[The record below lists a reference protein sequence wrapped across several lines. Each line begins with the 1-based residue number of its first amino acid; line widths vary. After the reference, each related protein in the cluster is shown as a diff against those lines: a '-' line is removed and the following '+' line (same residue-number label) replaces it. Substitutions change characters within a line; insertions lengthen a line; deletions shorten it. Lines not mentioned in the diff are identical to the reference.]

1 MQQKLTVASALLIGL
16 VLAFGPGTAARAEPP
31 MQPPPPGN
39 KADLAKQAQ
48 NPIASLI
55 SLPLQNNFNFGVGP
69 EEELQYILN
78 VQPVVPLKL
87 NDDWN
92 LITRTV
98 VPLIYQPTLA
108 AGVDDKFG
116 LSDVQLSMFLSPTKT
131 GVFTWGVG
139 PVLQFPTATDE
150 VLGTEKWAAG
160 PTGVAL
166 LIKGPW
172 VVGALVNQL
181 WSFGG
186 DNDRA
191 DVSQLLLQRAAPG
204 KSQRR
209 VFTQRTAAL
218 RAGEKNNECRDMVRP
233 DSARGVVLADRR
245 HSARLHCRRLL
256 RRPSPTTACP
266 GRS

>member
-218 RAGEKNNECRDMVRP
+218 RAGEKKQ
-233 DSARGVVLADRR
+233 
-245 HSARLHCRRLL
+245 
-256 RRPSPTTACP
+256 
-266 GRS
+266 